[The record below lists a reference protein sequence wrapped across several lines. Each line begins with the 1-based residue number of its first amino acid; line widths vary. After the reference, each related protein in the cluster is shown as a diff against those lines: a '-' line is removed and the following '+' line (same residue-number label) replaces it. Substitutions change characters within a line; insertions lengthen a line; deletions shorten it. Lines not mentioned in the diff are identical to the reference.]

1 MFLSK
6 IVLSNWGCNLS
17 SFRLYERIHPK
28 KIKAKFHIILWMLS
42 YLSIFVIYGR
52 REGSKFLHFIQYWE
66 FKQIKWKVWH
76 VCHWHMAEDN
86 LINSLTGSEKLKI
99 TSLSLIHVEQL
110 SLNWLILKFFLS
122 QAKYILKC
130 ERFIIVILFNA
141 SARRPEACSWKHLS
155 DSFLHLWHI
164 DLSLAKV
171 SSNRIEHTQNKL

>member
-1 MFLSK
+1 
-6 IVLSNWGCNLS
+6 
-17 SFRLYERIHPK
+17 
-28 KIKAKFHIILWMLS
+28 MLS

-99 TSLSLIHVEQL
+99 SSLSLIHVEQL

-122 QAKYILKC
+122 QAKYIFKMRAFYYCDTVQRQCKEIRSLFVKAP
-130 ERFIIVILFNA
+130 EWLIPSSLTYWFVISKGKF
-141 SARRPEACSWKHLS
+141 K
-155 DSFLHLWHI
+155 
-164 DLSLAKV
+164 
-171 SSNRIEHTQNKL
+171 